1 MTVLNVLP
9 HRGGGGETFI
19 DCLEGMEGFVQVRRP
34 LSSTR
39 SLLTA
44 GPSILAHWPGI
55 ASASRH
61 ADLLQTHGDVA
72 SMLSLPLLR
81 GRPSVAVSHGLHLL
95 RRAEGRTL
103 RVVRRGM
110 AAVIA
115 AADRT
120 VCNSDTER
128 EELAVLVAP
137 RLHERL
143 VVVHNTAPPRTGPP
157 PPTRAEARASLG
169 LDPDGVVALYLAQLE
184 ERKDPLTAIT
194 AVRRAREQ
202 GAPLTLLL
210 AGDGPLREQAQT
222 QALAGDGVEVLGH
235 RSDLPRLRAAAD
247 IFVLP
252 SLREG
257 QSIALLEAMRAGLAV
272 VVSDGAGNAET
283 VGDAGVVFRFGD
295 PGELA
300 AALVDLAGDEG
311 ERRRAGAAAHE
322 RFEACFSPELF
333 LERMRVVYTDVLAGA
348 GVRGEDSTE

>member
-19 DCLEGMEGFVQVRRP
+19 DCLEGLDGFVQLRRP

-44 GPSILAHWPGI
+44 GPSILGHWPGV

-81 GRPSVAVSHGLHLL
+81 ARPSVAVSHGLHLL
-95 RRAEGRTL
+95 RRAEGRAL

-128 EELAVLVAP
+128 EELARLVAP

-143 VVVHNTAPPRTGPP
+143 VVVHNTAPPPAGPAP
-157 PPTRAEARASLG
+157 PSRAEARASLG
-169 LDPDGVVALYLAQLE
+169 LEPDGVVALYVAQLE
-184 ERKDPLTAIT
+184 ERKDPLTAIS
-194 AVRRAREQ
+194 AVRRAREE

-210 AGDGPLREQAQT
+210 AGDGPLREQA

-295 PGELA
+295 PRELA
-300 AALVDLAGDEG
+300 AALVGLAGDEG
-311 ERRRAGAAAHE
+311 ERRRWAAAAHE
-322 RFEACFSPELF
+322 RFQACFAPELF
-333 LERMRVVYTDVLAGA
+333 LERMRAVYTDVLAGA
-348 GVRGEDSTE
+348 GLRRVLTE